1 MAVVDKYGNAV
12 RSGSG
17 AAVGSLYDSNNG
29 NNNTTNNDTALSL
42 SIGDSI

>member
-17 AAVGSLYDSNNG
+17 AAVGSLYDSNND
-29 NNNTTNNDTALSL
+29 N
-42 SIGDSI
+42 IQYY